1 MKNLVCIIPVSSFES
16 SKTRLSHF
24 LSEDERTSLLK
35 VMLADIVDVVRDLV
49 VDIILVSHDDNVYDY
64 ALELGV
70 SFVKEKDHEDNKLN
84 NALLDAISSV
94 KENYMDHDILIIPS
108 DIPLIKQEHIA
119 SVKQFESDM
128 IISPSKGGGT
138 NLLCFNSDY
147 DFIPLF
153 GDMSYFRHIEE
164 ALTSGMSINLIESFY
179 LSVDINNP
187 EDLGELL
194 LHGVDTKSYDYLA
207 GLDIRVSSNHS
218 TERLNVERN
227 VE

>member
-1 MKNLVCIIPVSSFES
+1 MKNLVCIIPVSSFDS
-16 SKTRLSHF
+16 SKTRLSPF
-24 LSEDERTSLLK
+24 LSENERISLLK
-35 VMLADIVDVVRDLV
+35 VMLDDIVDVVRDLV
-49 VDIILVSHDDNVYDY
+49 VDIIFVSRDENIYDY

-70 SFVKEKDHEDNKLN
+70 SFVKEKEHEDDMLN
-84 NALLDAISSV
+84 NALLDAIATV
-94 KENYMDHDILIIPS
+94 RDNYVDHDILIIPS

-119 SVKQFESDM
+119 SVQNFESDL

-138 NLLCFNSDY
+138 NLLCFNC
-147 DFIPLF
+147 DFDFVPLF

-179 LSVDINNP
+179 LSLDINNP
-187 EDLGELL
+187 EDLGELM

-207 GLDIRVSSNHS
+207 SLNLRVTSSHGR
-218 TERLNVERN
+218 ERLNVERN